1 MSIKREIEWISVKD
15 QMPREYECVLVTD
28 CEFWEE
34 AYWTGK
40 NWYSDKPSC
49 YGEILYWAKP
59 VLPYNINETLQET
72 YEENKEFQPIR
83 GQRAKLNIY
92 DDWCGYDPIEWSKQ
106 VDEFIKPF
114 LNKENL

>member
-34 AYWTGK
+34 AYWTGTY
-40 NWYSDKPSC
+40 WYSDKPSC

-59 VLPYNINETLQET
+59 ILPYNINELHT
-72 YEENKEFQPIR
+72 P
-83 GQRAKLNIY
+83 LN
-92 DDWCGYDPIEWSKQ
+92 GA
-106 VDEFIKPF
+106 F
-114 LNKENL
+114 